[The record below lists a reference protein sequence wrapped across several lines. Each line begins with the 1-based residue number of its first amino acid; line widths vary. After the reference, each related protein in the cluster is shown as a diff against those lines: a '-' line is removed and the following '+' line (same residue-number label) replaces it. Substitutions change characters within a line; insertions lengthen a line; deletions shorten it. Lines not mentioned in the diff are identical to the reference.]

1 MLPTYNSVFQSEY
14 PRFCEGGVLTVF
26 RVIFFFIDE
35 STDSP
40 GSGTVSPKVTTLPPL
55 KRMLSDK
62 EGQTGV
68 QSAGSPNKTTQE
80 GGSLFPQPF

>member
-1 MLPTYNSVFQSEY
+1 MS
-14 PRFCEGGVLTVF
+14 GVLTVF
-26 RVIFFFIDE
+26 CVIFIDE

-55 KRMLSDK
+55 KRMLSEK

-80 GGSLFPQPF
+80 GGSLFPQPFRT